1 MIKEKNYW
9 TKEKCQEIALKYNS
23 RSEFEKLDSYVYSKS
38 LKMNWLNDICKHMH
52 YIHKHNNYWTFDKC
66 KDEALKYNSRS
77 EFRNNSSSAYRI
89 SILNNWLDGIC
100 LHMKY
105 INNYWTFDKCKDEA
119 LKYTNKSEFQKKSK
133 GAYAFA
139 NRNNILNDIC
149 SHMIKVGNREHRCV
163 YVFEFED
170 NCAYVGLTYNIIK
183 REIEHNRKGTVYIHI
198 KQTNSK
204 YILKQLTDYIKKE
217 DAQREEEYYMIKYKN
232 EGWNLLNINKISTLG
247 GSTIFW
253 TYDKCKDEA
262 LKYNYKI
269 DFIKNANCAYSSA
282 IKNNW
287 LNDIC
292 SHMKKY
298 IRKNNWTDIE
308 IKILLENYHLGIN
321 YCSKILNKSY
331 YSIKSKYQIEK
342 KSN

>member
-52 YIHKHNNYWTFDKC
+52 YIHKH
-66 KDEALKYNSRS
+66 
-77 EFRNNSSSAYRI
+77 
-89 SILNNWLDGIC
+89 
-100 LHMKY
+100 
-105 INNYWTFDKCKDEA
+105 NNYWTFDKCKDEA